1 MIVQCWVETEVLRN
15 AIIAAPK
22 RALIMLNTYMY
33 NLVHYG
39 G

>member
-1 MIVQCWVETEVLRN
+1 MIVQCGVETEVLRN
-15 AIIAAPK
+15 AIVAAPQ
-22 RALIMLNTYMY
+22 RAPIMLNTYMY